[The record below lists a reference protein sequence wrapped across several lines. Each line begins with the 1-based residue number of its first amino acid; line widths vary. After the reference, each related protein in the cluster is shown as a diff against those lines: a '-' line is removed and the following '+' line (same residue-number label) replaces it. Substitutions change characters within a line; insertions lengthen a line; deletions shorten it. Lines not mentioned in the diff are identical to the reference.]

1 MGRVL
6 VWGVA
11 GLTYSGKDPRPEWL
25 PGPCAGHGDAPGR
38 SGVIFTF
45 NEEVPANLL
54 FLVHVKHLF
63 PPVSEVSS
71 SIPDSP
77 DPVGVFSP
85 VTLPSGVG
93 AFYPSI
99 YTTA

>member
-1 MGRVL
+1 MVVGRT
-6 VWGVA
+6 GIPD
-11 GLTYSGKDPRPEWL
+11 GRP
-25 PGPCAGHGDAPGR
+25 DRAPVVVTLLR
-38 SGVIFTF
+38 DLSYTLAFD
-45 NEEVPANLL
+45 EEDPANLF
-54 FLVHVKHLF
+54 FLIHVKHLF

-77 DPVGVFSP
+77 DPVGGFST

-99 YTTA
+99 YI